1 MRDQNRILFYS
12 SVKDPKLFDLTGFY
26 VEDLK
31 ALNLAGYNVKQT
43 NNPFQFLLFWKF
55 DVGFFYFYKKSF
67 LPAFITFLT
76 FKKVIFTGGIDDLSS
91 SLNISFKNKFVFKF
105 LFILN
110 YLISDF
116 CNIVSSEDLKNTSL
130 LLKSIGINKPRKLI
144 YFPHSIDIQ
153 NFRLNNDTFKEDIIC
168 TICWMDNISNVQ
180 RKGVDVTIRV
190 FKKILN
196 KNSNFKL
203 FIIGSW
209 GAGKDYLND
218 IVNELNISNSVFF
231 TGALSEFDK
240 INLLKKSKFY
250 FQLSKYEGFGIAV
263 IEAMALNNYII
274 HSGKGGLID
283 TVGNNGYLLNDF
295 NNVDNL
301 VDDILSINSN
311 FSIINPLLNQN
322 SIKVQD
328 LFSTKTRADNF
339 KSILNDV

>member
-12 SVKDPKLFDLTGFY
+12 SVNDPKLFDLTGFY

-31 ALNLAGYNVKQT
+31 ALILAGYSVKQT
-43 NNPFQFLLFWKF
+43 NNPFQFLLFWNF
-55 DVGFFYFYKKSF
+55 DIGFFYFYKKSF
-67 LPAFITFLT
+67 LPALFCFLT
-76 FKKVIFTGGIDDLSS
+76 LKKVVFTGGIDDLSEFVNNS
-91 SLNISFKNKFVFKF
+91 VKNKFVFKF

-116 CNIVSSEDLKNTSL
+116 CNIVSSQDLRNTSS
-130 LLKSIGINKPRKLI
+130 LLKSIGISNPRKLI

-153 NFRLNNDTFKEDIIC
+153 DLRLNNDTYKEDIIC

-180 RKGVDVTIRV
+180 RKGVDVTLRV
-190 FKKILN
+190 FKKILE
-196 KNSNFKL
+196 KDSNFKL

-218 IVNELNISNSVFF
+218 IVNELNICNSVFF
-231 TGALSEFDK
+231 TGALTEIEK

-263 IEAMALNNYII
+263 IEAMALKNYII

-283 TVGNNGYLLNDF
+283 TVGNNGYLVNDLNKF
-295 NNVDNL
+295 
-301 VDDILSINSN
+301 DDLIDHILSINFD
-311 FSIINPLLNQN
+311 FSIINPLLIQN
-322 SIKVQD
+322 SIKVQN
-328 LFSTKTRADNF
+328 LFSTKTRSDNF
-339 KSILNDV
+339 KRILNDI